1 MCCHLDEGRQG
12 PPGSSVQVLM
22 GFNVCKEKRGCTWL
36 WCGAGG
42 GDSCHMQNPVRVV
55 LEQ

>member
-22 GFNVCKEKRGCTWL
+22 GFNVCKEKCGCTWL